1 MERGLE
7 TSLTYVDW
15 WKEPGV
21 FHMKPKDSYEQCLH
35 ICEELT
41 PRHRKGGGLFNV
53 ALSTQ
58 LDSMGKS
65 YKEIASS
72 RTEILGRGPQML
84 LGICQLERIHRQ
96 RKVH

>member
-1 MERGLE
+1 MSSVFIYAKSCHPEIG
-7 TSLTYVDW
+7 
-15 WKEPGV
+15 KEGV
-21 FHMKPKDSYEQCLH
+21 
-35 ICEELT
+35 
-41 PRHRKGGGLFNV
+41 LFNV

-72 RTEILGRGPQML
+72 RTEILGRGTQRL